1 VRSAR
6 QRAAS
11 RQNGAKGRGPATA
24 QGKARSS
31 RNALRHGL
39 SRALGHDPVAAAR
52 VEGLAAQIVG
62 SDASPTALGLGRLAA
77 AAHLDLRRIR
87 RQRQCLL
94 DQVAPADAAPDLQ
107 VLAQL
112 IRIDRYERRAAARRK
127 RAMRELSGLR
137 LLPLLG

>member
-1 VRSAR
+1 MRSAG

-11 RQNGAKGRGPATA
+11 RRNGGKGRGPATA
-24 QGKARSS
+24 HGKARSS

-39 SRALGHDPVAAAR
+39 SRPLGHDPAAAAR

-62 SDASPTALGLGRLAA
+62 SDASPAALGLARLAA
-77 AAHLDLRRIR
+77 AAQLDLRRIR

-94 DQVAPADAAPDLQ
+94 DQAVPAHAAPDPQ
-107 VLAQL
+107 ALAQL

-127 RAMRELSGLR
+127 RAMRELSALC